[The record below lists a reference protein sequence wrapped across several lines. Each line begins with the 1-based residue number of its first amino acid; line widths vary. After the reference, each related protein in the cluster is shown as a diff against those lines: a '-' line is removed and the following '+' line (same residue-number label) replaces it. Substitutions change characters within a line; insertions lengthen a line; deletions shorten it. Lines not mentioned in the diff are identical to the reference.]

1 MSDCLTDCLIIGGG
15 VIGLSLAHELAGQG
29 MSVHVVDQGPFGR
42 EASWAGAGILPP
54 QSEQGSS
61 DALTALGT
69 LSSQLHAEWA
79 TALRDETGIDTGYRR
94 TGGWNLATDT
104 AAAEELRLA
113 VQQWHGQDV
122 EARIVDRDELAR
134 LEPALA
140 DERRGVPIEAACLL
154 PGEAQ
159 VRNPRHLKALLAA
172 CQRRGVTLSPH
183 TSVTDIQNAG
193 DRVVAVQTSTGR
205 LTAGHYCVTAGAWSG
220 GLLTRLGV
228 SASIHPRRGQ
238 IVLLASAVRLLDRV
252 VNVGARYLVPRPDG
266 RVLVGSTVEDVGFD
280 KRTTAEAVD
289 GLLRFALDLVPA
301 LGDATVEQTWAGLRP
316 HTADGLPYLGRV
328 PGLDNISVATGHFR
342 GGLHLSTGTAVV
354 MSQLIR
360 GENPSIDLSPFA
372 ITRQ

>member
-1 MSDCLTDCLIIGGG
+1 M
-15 VIGLSLAHELAGQG
+15 VGLSLAYELSSQG
-29 MSVHVVDQGPFGR
+29 TSVQVVDQGPFGR

-54 QSEQGSS
+54 QSEQGSP

-79 TALRDETGIDTGYRR
+79 ASLRDETGIDTGYRR
-94 TGGWNLATDT
+94 TGGWNLATNT
-104 AAAEELRLA
+104 AAAAALRLS
-113 VQQWHGQDV
+113 VQQWHRHDV
-122 EARIVDRDELAR
+122 EARIVDADEWAR

-159 VRNPRHLKALLAA
+159 LRNPRHLKALLAA

-183 TSVTDIQNAG
+183 TTVTDIQTAG
-193 DRVVAVQTSTGR
+193 DRVVAVETSTGR
-205 LTAGHYCVTAGAWSG
+205 LTAAHYCVTAGAWSG
-220 GLLTRLGV
+220 ALLARLGARAPV
-228 SASIHPRRGQ
+228 RPMRGQ

-252 VNVGARYLVPRPDG
+252 VNVGPRYLVPRPDG

-280 KRTTAEAVD
+280 KRTTAEAVG

-301 LGDATVEQTWAGLRP
+301 LRDAVVERTWAGLRP

-328 PGLDNISVATGHFR
+328 AGLENASVATGHFR
-342 GGLHLSTGTAVV
+342 GGLHLSTGTATV

-360 GENPSIDLSPFA
+360 GETLSVDLSPFSL
-372 ITRQ
+372 TRP